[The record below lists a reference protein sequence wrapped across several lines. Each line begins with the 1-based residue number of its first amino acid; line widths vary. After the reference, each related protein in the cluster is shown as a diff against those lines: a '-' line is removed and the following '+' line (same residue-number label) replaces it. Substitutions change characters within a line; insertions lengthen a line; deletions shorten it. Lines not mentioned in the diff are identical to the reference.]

1 MDLNKG
7 KQKIP
12 LINREIS
19 WLYFNERV
27 LQEAADESVP
37 LIERL
42 RFLAI
47 FSSNLDEF
55 YRVRVAT
62 LNRLTN
68 IDATAKQLLGFS
80 PKRTLVQIK
89 TLVIRLE
96 REFDTL
102 YNQIIHDLAEENIF
116 IIDDKKLDDKKG
128 DFVKKYFHEH
138 VLSKLV
144 PVILTSGKRKLPF
157 PELNDKKIYLFVK
170 LFRKKKSIYSL
181 IEIPYPAIPRFLIL
195 PKEGN
200 KKYVILLDDIIRYCL
215 DDLYSIFNYD
225 KVNAYTIQVTRD
237 AELDLDFSL
246 NEEFIDILS
255 KSLQERETGKP
266 LRLLYDSEMPED
278 IVDYLVKSIKLQTDA
293 LIPGNRYPNFKD
305 FINFP
310 NIGTKHLEYEP
321 AKPLLISGVD
331 YQKSIFTQMTQSDF
345 LVSLPYHTYDYI
357 IHFLREAAIDPKV
370 LSIHIT
376 LYRLAE
382 NSNVIN
388 ALINAAKNGKKVQ
401 VFVELKARFDE
412 KANIDWSKKLQ
423 KAGVNV
429 KVALGDYKVHSKV
442 CLVRRRERGKIVH
455 YATLA
460 TGNFNEVTADIY
472 CDYNLFTVRE
482 EIVSDLNRFFNGL
495 KVNKFYDHYPTLITS
510 PLETRPR
517 IYSFIDRETANAQQG
532 IPASMI
538 LKMNS
543 LADEEVIRKLYEA
556 SNAGVKI
563 DLIIRGMCCLVPGQ
577 KGFSENIKVRS
588 IVDRYLE
595 HARVWIFENGG
606 QEEVY
611 LGSADLMTR
620 NLDKRVEIVFPIL
633 DASIKEEIKQMIAI
647 QLLDNTKA
655 REINEFND
663 NRYVENN
670 PTRKHRSQKE
680 IYEYLKNK
688 AHEIRRN

>member
-1 MDLNKG
+1 MASHQDEK
-7 KQKIP
+7 KMP

-19 WLYFNERV
+19 WLYFDERV

-68 IDATAKQLLGFS
+68 INVTAKKLLGFN
-80 PKRTLVQIK
+80 PKRVLTQIK
-89 TLVIRLE
+89 DLVIKLE
-96 REFDTL
+96 REFDKL
-102 YNQIIHDLAEENIF
+102 YDKIIQDLSEENIF
-116 IIDDKKLDDKKG
+116 IINELNLNAAQG
-128 DFVKKYFHEH
+128 DFIRKYFYEH

-144 PVILTSGKRKLPF
+144 PIVLSVGKREIAF
-157 PELNDKKIYLFVK
+157 PELNDKKVYLFVK

-181 IEIPYPAIPRFLIL
+181 IEIPFPALSRFLVL
-195 PKEGN
+195 PKKEDTN
-200 KKYVILLDDIIRYCL
+200 FIVLLDDIIRFCL
-215 DDLYSIFNYD
+215 SDLYSIIEHD
-225 KVNAYTIQVTRD
+225 KIEAYTIQLTRD
-237 AELDLDFSL
+237 AELDLDFSV
-246 NEEFIDILS
+246 NDRFIDVLT

-266 LRLLYDSEMPED
+266 MRLLYDGEMPKD
-278 IVDYLVKSIKLQTDA
+278 MLDYLVNKIKLDTSA
-293 LIPGNRYPNFKD
+293 LIPGNRYPNFSD

-310 NIGTKHLEYEP
+310 NVGSRKLEY
-321 AKPLLISGVD
+321 APLQRLLVKGID
-331 YQKSIFTQMTQSDF
+331 YRKSIFSQMSQSDF

-370 LSIHIT
+370 VSIHIT

-412 KANIDWSKKLQ
+412 KANIYWSKKLE
-423 KAGVNV
+423 KVGVNV
-429 KVALGDYKVHSKV
+429 KVVLGELKVHSKV
-442 CLVRRRERGKIVH
+442 CLVKRREKGKIVS

-460 TGNFNEVTADIY
+460 TGNFNEVTAAVY
-472 CDYNLFTVRE
+472 CDHNLFTVRK
-482 EIVSDLNRFFNGL
+482 EIVKDLNRFFSGL
-495 KVNKFYDHYPTLITS
+495 KENRFYDKYESLITS
-510 PLETRPR
+510 PLESRSR
-517 IYSFIDRETANAQQG
+517 LNALIDREIANISAG
-532 IPASMI
+532 VPASMI

-543 LADEEVIRKLYEA
+543 LSDEEIIRKLYEA

-563 DLIIRGMCCLVPGQ
+563 DLIVRGMCCLVPGQ

-595 HARVWIFENGG
+595 HARVWFFENGG
-606 QEEVY
+606 EEEVY
-611 LGSADLMTR
+611 LTSADLMTR
-620 NLDKRVEIVFPIL
+620 NLDRRIEVGFPIL
-633 DASIKEEIKQMIAI
+633 DDKIKKELKDILII
-647 QLLDNTKA
+647 QLQDNTKA
-655 REINEFND
+655 REINAM
-663 NRYVENN
+663 NN
-670 PTRKHRSQKE
+670 NNYIGREEKKRHRSQVD
-680 IYEYLKNK
+680 IYQYLKNK
-688 AHEIRRN
+688 VK

>member
-1 MDLNKG
+1 MVSHQDEK
-7 KQKIP
+7 KIP

-68 IDATAKQLLGFS
+68 INVTAKKLLGFN
-80 PKRTLVQIK
+80 PKTVLAQIK
-89 TLVIRLE
+89 DLVIKLE
-96 REFDTL
+96 REFDQL
-102 YNQIIHDLAEENIF
+102 YDKIIQDLSVENIF
-116 IIDDKKLDDKKG
+116 IVNELNLNTAQG
-128 DFVKKYFHEH
+128 DFIRKYFYEH
-138 VLSKLV
+138 VISKLV
-144 PVILTSGKRKLPF
+144 PIVLSLGKREIDF
-157 PELNDKKIYLFVK
+157 PELNDKKVYLFVK

-181 IEIPYPAIPRFLIL
+181 IEVPFPALSRFLVL
-195 PKEGN
+195 PKKN
-200 KKYVILLDDIIRYCL
+200 DTNYIVLLDDIIRYCL
-215 DDLYSIFNYD
+215 SDLYSIIEHD
-225 KVNAYTIQVTRD
+225 KIEAYTIQLTRD
-237 AELDLDFSL
+237 AELDLDFSV
-246 NEEFIDILS
+246 NDKFIDVLT

-266 LRLLYDSEMPED
+266 MRLLYDGEMPKD
-278 IVDYLVKSIKLQTDA
+278 MLNYLVDKIKLDASA
-293 LIPGNRYPNFKD
+293 LIPGNRYPNFSD

-310 NIGTKHLEYEP
+310 NVGSKKLEYT
-321 AKPLLISGVD
+321 PLERLLVKGID
-331 YQKSIFTQMTQSDF
+331 NRKSLFSQMERSDF

-370 LSIHIT
+370 ISIHIT

-412 KANIDWSKKLQ
+412 KANIYWSKKLE
-423 KAGVNV
+423 KVGVNV
-429 KVALGDYKVHSKV
+429 KVILGELKVHSKV
-442 CLVRRRERGKIVH
+442 CLVKRREKGKIVN

-460 TGNFNEVTADIY
+460 TGNFNEVTAEMY
-472 CDYNLFTVRE
+472 CDHNLFTVRK
-482 EIVSDLNRFFNGL
+482 EIVKDLSRFFSGL
-495 KVNKFYDHYPTLITS
+495 KGNKFYDHYQSLITS
-510 PLETRPR
+510 PLESRSR
-517 IYSFIDRETANAQQG
+517 LNALIDREIANIRAG

-543 LADEEVIRKLYEA
+543 LSDEEIIRKLYEA
-556 SNAGVKI
+556 SKAGVKI
-563 DLIIRGMCCLVPGQ
+563 DLIVRGMCCLVPGK

-595 HARVWIFENGG
+595 HARVWFFENGG
-606 QEEVY
+606 KEEVY
-611 LGSADLMTR
+611 LTSADLMTR
-620 NLDKRVEIVFPIL
+620 NLDRRIEVGFPIL
-633 DASIKEEIKQMIAI
+633 DDRIKRELKDILII
-647 QLLDNTKA
+647 QLQDNTKA
-655 REINEFND
+655 REINAM
-663 NRYVENN
+663 NN
-670 PTRKHRSQKE
+670 NNYIGREEKKRRRSQVD
-680 IYEYLKNK
+680 IYQYLKK
-688 AHEIRRN
+688 QG

>member
-1 MDLNKG
+1 MASQQDEK
-7 KQKIP
+7 KMP

-68 IDATAKQLLGFS
+68 INVTAKKLLGFN
-80 PKRTLVQIK
+80 PKRVLTQIK
-89 TLVIRLE
+89 DLVIELE
-96 REFDTL
+96 REFDKL
-102 YNQIIHDLAEENIF
+102 YDKIIQDLSEENIF
-116 IIDDKKLDDKKG
+116 IINELNLNAAQG
-128 DFVKKYFHEH
+128 DFIRKYFYEH

-144 PVILTSGKRKLPF
+144 PIVLSVGKREIAF
-157 PELNDKKIYLFVK
+157 PELNDKKVYLFVK

-181 IEIPYPAIPRFLIL
+181 IEIPFPALSRFLVL
-195 PKEGN
+195 PKKEDTN
-200 KKYVILLDDIIRYCL
+200 FIVLLDDIIRFCL
-215 DDLYSIFNYD
+215 SDLYSIIAHD
-225 KVNAYTIQVTRD
+225 KIEAYTIQLTRD
-237 AELDLDFSL
+237 AELDLDFSV
-246 NEEFIDILS
+246 NDKFIDVLT

-266 LRLLYDSEMPED
+266 MRLLYDGEMPKD
-278 IVDYLVKSIKLQTDA
+278 MLNYLVNKIKLDSSA
-293 LIPGNRYPNFKD
+293 LIPGNRYLNFSD

-310 NIGTKHLEYEP
+310 NVGSRKLEY
-321 AKPLLISGVD
+321 APLPRLLVKGID
-331 YQKSIFTQMTQSDF
+331 YRKSIFSQMSQTDF

-370 LSIHIT
+370 VSIHIT

-412 KANIDWSKKLQ
+412 KANIYWSKKLE
-423 KAGVNV
+423 KVGVNV
-429 KVALGDYKVHSKV
+429 KVVLGELKVHSKV
-442 CLVRRRERGKIVH
+442 CLVKRREKGKIVS

-460 TGNFNEVTADIY
+460 TGNFNEVTAAVY
-472 CDYNLFTVRE
+472 CDHNLFTVRK
-482 EIVSDLNRFFNGL
+482 EIVKDLNRFFSGL
-495 KVNKFYDHYPTLITS
+495 KENRFYDKYESLITS
-510 PLETRPR
+510 PLESRSKLNTL
-517 IYSFIDRETANAQQG
+517 IDREIANVKAG

-543 LADEEVIRKLYEA
+543 LSDEEMIGKLYQA

-563 DLIIRGMCCLVPGQ
+563 DLIVRGMCCLVPGQ

-595 HARVWIFENGG
+595 HARVWFFENGG
-606 QEEVY
+606 EEEVY
-611 LGSADLMTR
+611 LTSADLMTR
-620 NLDKRVEIVFPIL
+620 NLDRRIEVGFPIL
-633 DASIKEEIKQMIAI
+633 DDRIKRELKDILII
-647 QLLDNTKA
+647 QLQDNTKA
-655 REINEFND
+655 REINAT
-663 NRYVENN
+663 NN
-670 PTRKHRSQKE
+670 NSYIGRDEKKRHRSQVD
-680 IYEYLKNK
+680 IYQYLKSK
-688 AHEIRRN
+688 VK

>member
-1 MDLNKG
+1 MASHQDTRE
-7 KQKIP
+7 IP
-12 LINREIS
+12 LTNREIS

-68 IDATAKQLLGFS
+68 VNTTAKRLLGFN
-80 PKRTLVQIK
+80 PKRVLLQIK
-89 TLVIRLE
+89 DLVIKLE
-96 REFDTL
+96 REFDAL
-102 YNQIIHDLAEENIF
+102 YEKIIEDLSKENVF
-116 IIDDKKLDDKKG
+116 IINELNLNAVHG
-128 DFVKKYFHEH
+128 DFIRKYFYEH

-144 PVILTSGKRKLPF
+144 PIVLSVGKREISF
-157 PELNDKKIYLFVK
+157 PELNDKKVYLFVK
-170 LFRKKKSIYSL
+170 LFRKRKSIYSL
-181 IEIPYPAIPRFLIL
+181 IEIPFPALSRFLVL
-195 PKEGN
+195 PKAN
-200 KKYVILLDDIIRYCL
+200 DKNFIILLDDIIRFCL
-215 DDLYSIFNYD
+215 SDLYSIIEHD
-225 KVNAYTIQVTRD
+225 KIEAFTIQLTRD
-237 AELDLDFSL
+237 AELDLDFSV
-246 NEEFIDILS
+246 NDKFIDVLT

-266 LRLLYDSEMPED
+266 MRLLYDGEMPKD
-278 IVDYLVKSIKLQTDA
+278 MLNYLVNKMQLDTSA
-293 LIPGNRYPNFKD
+293 LIPGNRYPNFRD

-310 NIGTKHLEYEP
+310 NVGSKRLEYTP
-321 AKPLLISGVD
+321 SRSLLVKDVD
-331 YQKSIFTQMTQSDF
+331 YRKSIFNQMARSDF

-370 LSIHIT
+370 VSIHIT

-412 KANIDWSKKLQ
+412 KANIDWSKKLE
-423 KAGVNV
+423 KVGANV
-429 KVALGDYKVHSKV
+429 KVVLGELKVHSKV
-442 CLVRRRERGKIVH
+442 CLVKRRENGKIVY

-460 TGNFNEVTADIY
+460 TGNFNEVTAEVY
-472 CDYNLFTVRE
+472 CDHNLFTVKKE
-482 EIVSDLNRFFNGL
+482 VVKDLNRFFSGL
-495 KVNKFYDHYPTLITS
+495 KKNTFYDKYECLVTS
-510 PLETRPR
+510 PLESRSKL
-517 IYSFIDRETANAQQG
+517 YALIDREISNVRKG

-543 LADEEVIRKLYEA
+543 LSDEEVIKKLYDA

-563 DLIIRGMCCLVPGQ
+563 DLIVRGMCCLVPGQ

-595 HARVWIFENGG
+595 HARVWFFENGG
-606 QEEVY
+606 QEEIY
-611 LGSADLMTR
+611 LTSADLMTR
-620 NLDKRVEIVFPIL
+620 NLDRRIEVGFPIL
-633 DASIKEEIKQMIAI
+633 DDEIKKELKDILLI
-647 QLLDNTKA
+647 QLRDNTKA
-655 REINEFND
+655 REINAT
-663 NRYVENN
+663 NN
-670 PTRKHRSQKE
+670 NSYITKVGGRGYRSQVD
-680 IYEYLKNK
+680 IYQYLKNK
-688 AHEIRRN
+688 IK

>member
-1 MDLNKG
+1 MDLTKG
-7 KQKIP
+7 DWEIP

-37 LIERL
+37 LLERL

-68 IDATAKQLLGFS
+68 IDVAAKQLLGFS

-89 TLVIRLE
+89 ALVIRLE
-96 REFDTL
+96 HEFDML
-102 YNQIIHDLAEENIF
+102 YTKIIHNLAEENIF
-116 IIDDKKLDDKKG
+116 IVDDKKLDDKKG
-128 DFVKKYFHEH
+128 KFVRKYFHKH
-138 VLSKLV
+138 VISKLV
-144 PVILTSGKRKLPF
+144 PIILTSGKRTLPF

-181 IEIPYPAIPRFLIL
+181 VEIPYPAISRFLIL

-215 DDLYSIFNYD
+215 ADLYSTFNYD
-225 KVNAYTIQVTRD
+225 KLEAYTIQVTRD
-237 AELDLDFSL
+237 AELDLEFSL
-246 NEEFIDILS
+246 NEEFIDALS

-266 LRLLYDSEMPED
+266 LRLLYDSEIPED
-278 IVDYLVKSIKLQTDA
+278 IIEYLVQNINLQADA
-293 LIPGNRYPNFKD
+293 LIPGNGYPNFKD
-305 FINFP
+305 FIDFP
-310 NIGTKHLEYEP
+310 NIGFSNLEYEP
-321 AKPLLISGVD
+321 AKRLLVKGID
-331 YQKSIFTQMTQSDF
+331 YKKSIFSQMAKRDF

-382 NSNVIN
+382 NSDVIN

-442 CLVRRRERGKIVH
+442 CLVRRREKGKVVH

-460 TGNFNEVTADIY
+460 TGNFNEVTARIY
-472 CDYNLFTVRE
+472 CDYTLFTVRE
-482 EIVSDLNRFFNGL
+482 EIGLDLNRFFSGL
-495 KVNKFYDHYPTLITS
+495 KANKFFDQYATIITS
-510 PLETRPR
+510 PLESRSR
-517 IYSFIDRETANAQQG
+517 IYAFIDREIVNARKG
-532 IPASMI
+532 IAASMI

-543 LADEEVIRKLYEA
+543 LADEGVIRKLYDA

-563 DLIIRGMCCLVPGQ
+563 ELIVRGMCCLVPGQ

-595 HARVWIFENGG
+595 HARVLIFENGG
-606 QEEVY
+606 QEEIY

-620 NLDKRVEIVFPIL
+620 NLDRRVEIFFPIL
-633 DASIKEEIKQMIAI
+633 DETIKSEIKDMMDI
-647 QLLDNTKA
+647 QLRDNTKA

-663 NRYVENN
+663 NRYIDDN
-670 PTRKHRSQKE
+670 TGKKHRSQTD
-680 IYEYLKNK
+680 IYEYLK
-688 AHEIRRN
+688 